1 MISDDYHVTL
11 RYLLTVPVSSV
22 HSYIRSSCKSKN
34 EFDLVTFTQMNLP
47 HADSKKKKGRNEFQ
61 IELYVNGGHLENF
74 FPTLETI
81 WKRGMLD

>member
-34 EFDLVTFTQMNLP
+34 EFDLVKFTQMNLP
-47 HADSKKKKGRNEFQ
+47 HADSKKISQ
-61 IELYVNGGHLENF
+61 
-74 FPTLETI
+74 
-81 WKRGMLD
+81 